1 MTLREIF
8 RLEKYDGT
16 RAKLNQ
22 RVIRPE
28 LRSSYSKSSSLGT
41 RKYGRVSE
49 ATPMKHESLK
59 AGAAQEYGRLARN
72 RGVWLQCAIAALL
85 YLLFAGS
92 IALGQQRPSEYQ
104 VEAAYLYNFG
114 RFVEWP
120 AKGTTAQKDSF
131 TICVLGDDPFG
142 QRLDATL
149 AGETIGNQRV
159 VARRI
164 SSPQMSAGCQILF
177 ISSSEANRL
186 NKIIEALDKN
196 AVLTVSDIPQF
207 SQRQG
212 MIQFVLEE
220 NRIRFEVNLTATQR
234 AGLTLSSELLK
245 VATVVRK
252 NPRLG
257 D

>member
-1 MTLREIF
+1 MTLVTIF
-8 RLEKYDGT
+8 WLQKHDG
-16 RAKLNQ
+16 RK
-22 RVIRPE
+22 
-28 LRSSYSKSSSLGT
+28 RSSISKSSDASYVGRAVNPPVSGRGT
-41 RKYGRVSE
+41 TGRGSE
-49 ATPMKHESLK
+49 AIPMKLESHK
-59 AGAAQEYGRLARN
+59 AAAAQGFGGLARD
-72 RGVWLQCAIAALL
+72 RGVWLQCAIAALM

-92 IALGQQRPSEYQ
+92 IALGQQRPSAYQ
-104 VEAAYLYNFG
+104 VEAAYLYNFS

-120 AKGTTAQKDSF
+120 AKGSSLQNSPF

-142 QRLDATL
+142 HALDATL
-149 AGETIGNQRV
+149 AGETIGNQKV
-159 VARRI
+159 TARRI
-164 SSPQMSAGCQILF
+164 SNPQMSGDCQILF

-186 NKIIEALDKN
+186 NKIMEALNKN

-212 MIQFVLEE
+212 MIQFVMEE

-245 VATVVRK
+245 VATAVRK
-252 NPRLG
+252 SPQPG

>member
-1 MTLREIF
+1 MKR
-8 RLEKYDGT
+8 
-16 RAKLNQ
+16 
-22 RVIRPE
+22 
-28 LRSSYSKSSSLGT
+28 KS
-41 RKYGRVSE
+41 
-49 ATPMKHESLK
+49 HK
-59 AGAAQEYGRLARN
+59 AGSPEHDRWSQD
-72 RGVWLQCAIAALL
+72 RGILLQRTIAAVAG
-85 YLLFAGS
+85 LLFACS
-92 IALGQQRPSEYQ
+92 SALGQQRPSEYQ

-120 AKGTTAQKDSF
+120 AKGANAPGSF
-131 TICVLGDDPFG
+131 TICVLGEDPFG
-142 QRLDATL
+142 QALDATL
-149 AGETIGNQRV
+149 AGETIGNLKV
-159 VARRI
+159 TARRI
-164 SSPQMSAGCQILF
+164 SSPQMSADCQILF

-245 VATVVRK
+245 VATAVRK
-252 NPRLG
+252 NPQPG